1 MGKGN
6 RWEDHYARRA
16 REEKWLA
23 RSVYKL
29 QEVDGK
35 HHIIRPGDR
44 LLDLGC
50 FPGSWSQYAIK
61 RVGPRGEVVG
71 VDIQEPDRFSAPNF
85 RFVKGDVFDL
95 SLDWLKGEI
104 GPRDV
109 VMSDMAPPTTGIR
122 VADAS
127 RSMELAKRAL
137 DIASVL
143 LKKGGYC
150 LCKVFEGEDMKALR
164 EDFSPHFNKVRTLR
178 PTAVRKASREV
189 YLLGLG
195 FGG

>member
-1 MGKGN
+1 MKESG
-6 RWEDHYARRA
+6 WDDYYARRA

-29 QEVDGK
+29 QEIDRK
-35 HHIIRPGDR
+35 HHLFRPGDR

-85 RFVKGDVFDL
+85 RFLLADVFDL
-95 SLDWLKGEI
+95 DLDWLKEEI

-109 VMSDMAPPTTGIR
+109 VMSDMAPHTSGIR
-122 VADAS
+122 LADAS
-127 RSMELAKRAL
+127 RSMELARRAL

-143 LKKGGYC
+143 LKKGGHC
-150 LCKVFEGEDMKALR
+150 LCKVFEGEDMKTLR
-164 EDFSPHFNKVRTLR
+164 EDFSPHFRKIRTLR
-178 PTAVRKASREV
+178 PPAVRKASKEV
-189 YLLGLG
+189 YLLWLG